1 MSFAQ
6 TIRREPLLHFL
17 LIALL
22 LFAAD
27 AVFTGD
33 QRPMIQVDTNTLD
46 FLVKQR
52 SELLM
57 REISEE
63 ERKSLLNN
71 YIDDE
76 VLLREAYLLGL
87 DKDARMRSQ
96 LIKKMRT
103 MLAVELPQPTEADL
117 RAYLDANRERYQLP
131 PRISFLHVFYS
142 TADVVPQGLRAQL
155 NSTAINAGAKMPDT
169 GQLDPLLGR
178 APKQRSELELRTY
191 IGTKAAAE
199 IFAINDDEWHGPL
212 HSSRGIHFV
221 RITQQLPMQQPE
233 FESIVDYLIPG
244 WQLHQQKE
252 EMADKVAEFR
262 NKYRVIIPAG
272 EPVS

>member
-27 AVFTGD
+27 AFFSGD
-33 QRPMIQVDTNTLD
+33 QRQVIQVDANTLD

-57 REISEE
+57 RELSEE

-96 LIKKMRT
+96 LIKKMRI
-103 MLAVELPQPTEADL
+103 MLAVELPRPTEADL
-117 RAYLDANRERYQLP
+117 RAYLDANRERYRLP
-131 PRISFLHVFYS
+131 PRISFLHVFYN
-142 TADVVPQGLRAQL
+142 TADAVPQGLRAKL
-155 NSTAINAGAKMPDT
+155 NATAINADAKLLNT

-178 APKQRSELELRTY
+178 APKQRSELELRAY
-191 IGTKAAAE
+191 IGTKTAAE
-199 IFAINDDEWHGPL
+199 IFTIDDDKWHGPL
-212 HSSRGIHFV
+212 RSPRGIHFV
-221 RITQQLPMQQPE
+221 RITQQLPMQQFK
-233 FESIVDYLIPG
+233 FESIIDYLVPG
-244 WQLHQQKE
+244 WQLHRQKE

-262 NKYRVIIPAG
+262 DKYRVITPTG
-272 EPVS
+272 EPAS